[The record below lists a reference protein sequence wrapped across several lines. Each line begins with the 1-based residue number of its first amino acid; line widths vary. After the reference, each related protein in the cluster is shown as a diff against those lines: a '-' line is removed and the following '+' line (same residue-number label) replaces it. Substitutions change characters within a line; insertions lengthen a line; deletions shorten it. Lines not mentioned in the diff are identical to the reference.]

1 MSFFGVQKLTYR
13 TEVLEKAHLSAD
25 DKTKIKALLD
35 LPNAVGLMLSHF
47 GLYWAHVEPFWAI
60 LGAVLSMQGVCQK
73 YRKYQQ
79 KNTLF
84 GLVADGLCSLF
95 WVMCVSFLRGML
107 QLVYV
112 CLISG
117 LCWTIL
123 GYVSAM
129 LACVGPELGPYWL
142 YPGPFWAMLG
152 HFRPHWER
160 IGLVLSPLSGILLF
174 VLDLLGLCLSDL
186 GLLHLGYA
194 GLIANTWAMPTLFQA
209 HVQFA
214 LGPEPLKLWYS
225 RF

>member
-1 MSFFGVQKLTYR
+1 MGYFGSCFVHARCLQKTPQIPVKKC
-13 TEVLEKAHLSAD
+13 T
-25 DKTKIKALLD
+25 
-35 LPNAVGLMLSHF
+35 
-47 GLYWAHVEPFWAI
+47 
-60 LGAVLSMQGVCQK
+60 
-73 YRKYQQ
+73 
-79 KNTLF
+79 F
-84 GLVADGLCSLF
+84 GLVADGLCFLF
-95 WVMCVSFLRGML
+95 GVCLFLFFWGML
-107 QLVYV
+107 HLVYA

-160 IGLVLSPLSGILLF
+160 IGLVLSPFSGILLF

-214 LGPEPLKLWYS
+214 LSPEPLKLWYS